1 MLKAAWMRRQI
12 GRQFNGTVSG
22 VTSWG
27 VYVTLDNTVEGL
39 VHVSDL
45 DDYYVYDDHRQQLV
59 GSESGQILCLG
70 QQVRVRALR
79 ASVERGEIN
88 FELVG
93 VLTDPQA

>member
-1 MLKAAWMRRQI
+1 MRGKLGQVFT
-12 GRQFNGTVSG
+12 GVVSG
-22 VTSWG
+22 VAPHG
-27 VYVTLDNTVEGL
+27 IYVELPNTVEGL

-70 QQVRVRALR
+70 QQVRVRALS

-93 VLTDPQA
+93 VLTDAQA